1 MGGGGGVNIDKVV
14 LKTFCMN
21 LKIYNTSFVIK
32 ILLYMY
38 FFLGGGGEY
47 LRHSFTLG
55 KTA

>member
-1 MGGGGGVNIDKVV
+1 MGGGGVGVNIDKVV

-38 FFLGGGGEY
+38 FFWGGGEY